1 MTECSDVDESSR
13 VVAKNAGPPIAA
25 VFRSG
30 FRRGT
35 GGVRLGARGV
45 AGLVAVKMRINIP
58 NQITLGRL
66 VLAVVFFAL
75 LSWFRA
81 DKLSDSDGAGGQR
94 LILQVCF
101 WVFLVAALADYL
113 DGFLARML
121 KQVTSFGRIVDPVVD
136 KVMICGAF
144 AYFGGPIFW
153 DGTEHANISGVRPWM
168 VVLILVRELLVSA
181 IRSHSESQGRDF
193 AATWVGKVKMVVQ
206 STTVCVILGVL
217 GFNLPNF
224 DPLRIACVWLTVI
237 ITALSIVSYV
247 RRAHAFLLSSEA
259 LGGSQPTAG
268 PDTGRLEDSEV
279 APPPSE
285 SGKGAA
291 S

>member
-1 MTECSDVDESSR
+1 
-13 VVAKNAGPPIAA
+13 
-25 VFRSG
+25 
-30 FRRGT
+30 
-35 GGVRLGARGV
+35 
-45 AGLVAVKMRINIP
+45 MRINVP

-66 VLAVVFFAL
+66 VLAVVFFAVL
-75 LSWFRA
+75 LLFSA
-81 DKLSDSDGAGGQR
+81 DELSNAEGAGGQR

-101 WVFLVAALADYL
+101 WVFLIAALADYL
-113 DGFLARML
+113 DGFLARLL

-144 AYFGGPIFW
+144 AYFGSPIFW
-153 DGTEHANISGVRPWM
+153 DGAANRNISGVEPWM

-193 AATWVGKVKMVVQ
+193 AANWVGKVKMVIQ

-217 GFNLPNF
+217 GFDLPNL
-224 DPLRIACVWLTVI
+224 DPLRSACVWLTI
-237 ITALSIVSYV
+237 IFTALSIISYV
-247 RRAHAFLLSSEA
+247 RRAQEFLFSSEA

-268 PDTGRLEDSEV
+268 PDTGGGVDSEV
-279 APPPSE
+279 DSSPSE
-285 SGKGAA
+285 NGKGAA